1 MSGSLV
7 PLIVRMTRLVSSDIC
22 WLLMTVAACSAEVMA
37 DVSSEVWLAATLSSG
52 LMSCS
57 ASCNAVDDIDGID
70 DIDSEVNG
78 TVTEVHV
85 PSLPLSCG

>member
-1 MSGSLV
+1 
-7 PLIVRMTRLVSSDIC
+7 
-22 WLLMTVAACSAEVMA
+22 MTVAACSAEVMA

-70 DIDSEVNG
+70 DSDSEVNG